1 MTTENSRPEGAR
13 IASARKPNDVALE
26 RDVIALCLLRPE
38 LIQEMALGEEDFA
51 MDAHRMVWAAM
62 CAISDDGEPVNHVSV
77 RSRLIDRDELE
88 AVGGEGML
96 AAFRGAL
103 PARTL
108 PVARL
113 RRMTKL
119 RALKATALQ
128 LAEAAESCDMDAA
141 SAVLEAAGSM
151 SEDTTGNVPQSLL
164 ELAED
169 WWAAAQAA
177 DQNQTISPGIEPIK
191 RIIGRLDPG
200 SVTLVGA
207 DTSCC
212 KSTLSMEMGLGA
224 VLDGERFGYCSAED
238 PPRIV
243 TERVM
248 SAIGNIPAPVI
259 REFRPGDGNDAQ
271 IAHVLEVMRHVND
284 RVLVSNCIGMNEREV
299 LEQMTVMA
307 KRGVRLCVVDYI
319 GVISSSIRQQDRR
332 NEIRWIFTRLKARAL
347 RLNMALVVV
356 SQFQRP
362 KEGDS
367 GRKPTKHSF
376 RESGDLEAM
385 AEYAIVGWRKAEDD
399 YAPIYWEMAKSKTG
413 GTGKGWTMQREYQ
426 TRDGKMG
433 SGRLVEVAH
442 GDDYV
447 TDRKGQRVYDL
458 REVLPDPSGMDRWNP
473 YQTARHG

>member
-1 MTTENSRPEGAR
+1 MTT
-13 IASARKPNDVALE
+13 ARKPNDLALE
-26 RDVIALCLLRPE
+26 RDVLALCMLRPDRITE
-38 LIQEMALGEEDFA
+38 LALGEEDFA
-51 MDAHRMVWAAM
+51 SDAHRRTWAAM
-62 CAISDDGEPVNHVSV
+62 CALNDEGEPVNHVSV
-77 RSRLIDRDELE
+77 RSWLVDRDELA
-88 AVGGEGML
+88 AVGGEEFL
-96 AAFRGAL
+96 ASLRGAL
-103 PARTL
+103 PTKAL

-113 RRMTKL
+113 RRMTQL

-128 LAEAAESCDMDAA
+128 LAAAAESCDMDAA
-141 SAVLEAAGSM
+141 SAVLESATSMGEDVAGA
-151 SEDTTGNVPQSLL
+151 VPQSLL

-169 WWAAAQAA
+169 WWAAAQAT
-177 DQNQTISPGIEPIK
+177 DQTQTVSPGVEAIK

-200 SVTLVGA
+200 SVTLIGA

-212 KSTLSMEMGLGA
+212 KSTLGMEMGLGA
-224 VLDGERFGYCSAED
+224 VLDNERFGYCSAED

-259 REFRPGDGNDAQ
+259 REYRPGDGNDAA
-271 IAHVLEVMRHVND
+271 IARVLEVMRHVND
-284 RVLVSNCIGMNEREV
+284 RILVSNCIGMNEREV
-299 LEQMTVMA
+299 LEQMTTMA

-319 GVISSSIRQQDRR
+319 GVIGSSVRQQDRR

-362 KEGDS
+362 KEGDP

-413 GTGKGWTMQREYQ
+413 GTGNGWTMQREYVKP
-426 TRDGKMG
+426 DGTQG
-433 SGRLVEVAH
+433 SGRLIEVAH
-442 GDDYV
+442 GDDYL
-447 TDRKGQRVYDL
+447 TDRKGQRVYDV
-458 REVLPDPSGMDRWNP
+458 REVMPDPSGLDRWNP
-473 YQTARHG
+473 HQSARHG